1 MIVCK
6 HTQQHTL
13 YTPTFMVPT
22 WHDRH
27 TLTMYLLPSFHTST
41 TDGLDGAE
49 KGILPK
55 QTPLVSQSSSISYQI
70 SLRLFLSPSSS
81 LRGASLSWL
90 RRQRTELEDDA
101 TFFAAKII

>member
-27 TLTMYLLPSFHTST
+27 TLTMYLLPTFHTNT
-41 TDGLDGAE
+41 TDVLDGAE
-49 KGILPK
+49 RECYQNRSP
-55 QTPLVSQSSSISYQI
+55 VSQSSSISYQI
-70 SLRLFLSPSSS
+70 SPQLFLSLLPRPSEALVHHGS
-81 LRGASLSWL
+81 
-90 RRQRTELEDDA
+90 
-101 TFFAAKII
+101 AAREQN